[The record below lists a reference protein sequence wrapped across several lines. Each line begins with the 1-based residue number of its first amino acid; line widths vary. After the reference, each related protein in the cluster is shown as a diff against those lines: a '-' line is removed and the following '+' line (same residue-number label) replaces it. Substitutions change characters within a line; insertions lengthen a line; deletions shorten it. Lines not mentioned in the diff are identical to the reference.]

1 MCLMLDF
8 GGYIHVNV
16 MLIFWGNDFF
26 MANCPVVLTQ
36 RPSFLFFAELGFSSS
51 GATGTDQYIAGI
63 QSALAGGFAAALVGL
78 KDL

>member
-1 MCLMLDF
+1 MNWM
-8 GGYIHVNV
+8 V
-16 MLIFWGNDFF
+16 
-26 MANCPVVLTQ
+26 NCPVVLTHHVEC
-36 RPSFLFFAELGFSSS
+36 FLQSWVTSS